1 MKRLR
6 LRFQST
12 FEGNLGEECFLHFMS
27 LNYSLFQRKEQLKKK
42 REEQIQREINQIQ
55 KDAPKYP
62 NLKGNVLS
70 NLVFAAG
77 SCQVP

>member
-1 MKRLR
+1 MFL
-6 LRFQST
+6 T
-12 FEGNLGEECFLHFMS
+12 FYEPK
-27 LNYSLFQRKEQLKKK
+27 LFIIPKKKKLKKK

-77 SCQVP
+77 SCQVPRLQLH